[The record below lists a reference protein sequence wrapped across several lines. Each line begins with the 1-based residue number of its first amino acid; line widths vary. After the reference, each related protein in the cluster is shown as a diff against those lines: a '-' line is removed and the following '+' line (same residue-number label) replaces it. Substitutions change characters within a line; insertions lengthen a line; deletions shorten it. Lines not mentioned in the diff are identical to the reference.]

1 MNPIPAIVLS
11 IIVLLTDMI
20 YLSSVKN
27 LYGRLVKRIQGSDIK
42 LNMTATI
49 LDYIL
54 IVFSIYYFIILKN
67 ASIQDA
73 MILGLCIYG
82 IYELTS
88 MAILKNWT
96 WDVVII
102 DSIWGAILYGT
113 STFLYRKIIQKL
125 I

>member
-54 IVFSIYYFIILKN
+54 IVFSIYYFIILKML
-67 ASIQDA
+67 QFK
-73 MILGLCIYG
+73 MP
-82 IYELTS
+82 
-88 MAILKNWT
+88 
-96 WDVVII
+96 
-102 DSIWGAILYGT
+102 
-113 STFLYRKIIQKL
+113 
-125 I
+125 

>member
-1 MNPIPAIVLS
+1 
-11 IIVLLTDMI
+11 TDMI